1 MRTVLERVNLLACLA
16 VLGLALAA
24 VSLPQAAHAQA
35 HAKRLVLK
43 DGSYQAAT
51 KWEMKGDR
59 VRYYSAERFEWEE
72 LPTSLVDWPATEKY
86 NASLSE
92 PEAASTA
99 ETRQVDAE
107 ERAERH
113 KLEAAT
119 PLVAPG
125 MRLPDQSGVFV
136 LDTFQ
141 GQPQLVEVVQNGGEV
156 NKQTGKNMLR
166 AAVIPIPISKQT
178 VELQGTH
185 AAIQAHVADPVI
197 FANVDSG
204 ATNAVDSTGAA
215 ASSVDRDL
223 DQQPDR
229 YRIVRVQQKSD
240 KRVVANLTIGITG
253 HVKEQESFIK
263 TTAQPV
269 SGGWVKITPQEQLTP
284 GEYALVEMLGP
295 KQMNLFV
302 WDFGVNPSAP
312 QNPSAWKPT
321 PVKETR
327 TGTTDSPVLRNKRP
341 PN

>member
-1 MRTVLERVNLLACLA
+1 MRAVLERVILLACLA
-16 VLGLALAA
+16 VLGMGVAV
-24 VSLPQAAHAQA
+24 VSLPQAVHAQA
-35 HAKRLVLK
+35 HSKRLVLK

-51 KWEMKGDR
+51 KWETKGDR

-72 LPTSLVDWPATEKY
+72 LPRSLIDWPATEKY
-86 NASLSE
+86 NTSLAE
-92 PEAASTA
+92 PEAAA
-99 ETRQVDAE
+99 ETRAVDAE
-107 ERAERH
+107 ERAERQ

-125 MRLPDQSGVFV
+125 VRLPDQSGVFV
-136 LDTFQ
+136 LDTFH

-178 VELQGTH
+178 VELKGTH
-185 AAIQAHVADPVI
+185 ATIQAHVADPVI
-197 FANVDSG
+197 FAKVDSS
-204 ATNAVDSTGAA
+204 ASNAVDSSGEAA
-215 ASSVDRDL
+215 TPADREL
-223 DQQPDR
+223 AEQIDR
-229 YRIVRVQQKSD
+229 YRLVRVQQKPD
-240 KRVVANLTIGITG
+240 KRVVANLTIGLTG

-263 TTAQPV
+263 TAAQPV

-312 QNPSAWKPT
+312 QNASAWKPA

-327 TGTTDSPVLRNKRP
+327 TGTSDSPVLKKH
-341 PN
+341 